1 MLPLHHLDQGIDLCT
16 FQMPEVFLLC
26 APKVAPWR
34 SHRCGDVQDRF
45 LTEFGDQDAME
56 GEAGAE
62 GAARQAKGGN
72 TEPAEHQALFA
83 GNTDDHFRLGI
94 KITR

>member
-1 MLPLHHLDQGIDLCT
+1 M
-16 FQMPEVFLLC
+16 
-26 APKVAPWR
+26 
-34 SHRCGDVQDRF
+34 QDRF

-56 GEAGAE
+56 DEAGTDGGAGQAE
-62 GAARQAKGGN
+62 GGN
-72 TEPAEHQALFA
+72 TLPAEHQALFA

>member
-1 MLPLHHLDQGIDLCT
+1 M
-16 FQMPEVFLLC
+16 
-26 APKVAPWR
+26 
-34 SHRCGDVQDRF
+34 
-45 LTEFGDQDAME
+45 TEFGDQDAMVD
-56 GEAGAE
+56 EADAE
-62 GAARQAKGGN
+62 GATGQAKGSK